1 MASAAQKVRSDAD
14 TQTAM
19 DRAAAPQTTGTAA
32 ADSPG
37 AGRTLSVPA
46 IAQISKALG
55 DELRLEILHVL
66 RTESFGVL
74 ELCRILAIR
83 QNALSHHLKIL
94 ATAGLVSSRREGN
107 SIFYRRALL
116 LPDDGFF
123 AIKHAVF
130 TALDASPLPETLA
143 AGIRQIHAE
152 RSEQSLLFF
161 ARHAERFLEKQE
173 LVAEYAHY
181 RETLHDLL
189 DGLHLPATAQVM
201 EVGPG
206 EGQLLSEL
214 ATAFTQ
220 VTALDNSIEMLNR
233 ARNTLHDRQHNV
245 EFIHGDTQVAIARG
259 IRSDLLV
266 YNMVL
271 HHIPSPREA
280 FQDSARILNAGGVL
294 LLIDLSHHDQD
305 WVRDAC
311 GDLWL
316 GFESSELEDW
326 AQQAGLQIAQ
336 SMYLGL
342 RNGFQ
347 VQMRA
352 FRKPGKHP
360 GEASVA

>member
-1 MASAAQKVRSDAD
+1 M
-14 TQTAM
+14 
-19 DRAAAPQTTGTAA
+19 AAAIPKIKAHADPAA
-32 ADSPG
+32 SGSSPDPAPDSIN
-37 AGRTLSVPA
+37 S
-46 IAQISKALG
+46 IAQVSKALG

-74 ELCRILAIR
+74 ELCRILDIK

-116 LPDDGFF
+116 LPEDRFF
-123 AIKHAVF
+123 AIKQAAF
-130 TALDASPLPETLA
+130 SSLDGLELRSELA

-161 ARHAERFLEKQE
+161 ERHAERFLEKQE

-181 RETLHDLL
+181 RDTLHDLL
-189 DGLHLPATAQVM
+189 DGLQLSVNAKVM

-206 EGQLLSEL
+206 EGRLLSEL
-214 ATAFTQ
+214 ASAYEQ
-220 VTALDNSIEMLNR
+220 VIALDNSMEMLNR
-233 ARNTLHDRQHNV
+233 ARNTISDKQQNV
-245 EFIHGDTQVAIARG
+245 EFIHGDTQLAIARG
-259 IRSDLLV
+259 ITSDLLV

-316 GFESSELEDW
+316 GFESRELEDW

-347 VQMRA
+347 VQMRV
-352 FRKPGKHP
+352 FKKPNF
-360 GEASVA
+360 

>member
-1 MASAAQKVRSDAD
+1 MA
-14 TQTAM
+14 TAM
-19 DRAAAPQTTGTAA
+19 LKMNAAPV
-32 ADSPG
+32 SG
-37 AGRTLSVPA
+37 ALGASRDLTPDPIVS
-46 IAQISKALG
+46 IAQVSKALG

-74 ELCRILAIR
+74 ELCRILDIK

-116 LPDDGFF
+116 LPEDRFF
-123 AIKHAVF
+123 AIKHAAF
-130 TALDASPLPETLA
+130 ASLDSIALRAGPA
-143 AGIRQIHAE
+143 AGIQQIHAE

-161 ARHAERFLEKQE
+161 ERHAERFLEKQE
-173 LVAEYAHY
+173 LVAEYARY
-181 RETLHDLL
+181 RDTLHDLL
-189 DGLHLPATAQVM
+189 EGLQLPFSTRVM

-214 ATAFTQ
+214 AGAYEH
-220 VTALDNSIEMLNR
+220 VIALDNSIEMLNR
-233 ARNTLHDRQHNV
+233 ARNTISDKQQNV
-245 EFIHGDTQVAIARG
+245 EFIHGDTQVAIARN

-316 GFESSELEDW
+316 GFESRELEDW
-326 AQQAGLQIAQ
+326 AQQAGLLIAQ

-347 VQMRA
+347 VQMRV
-352 FRKPGKHP
+352 FKKPNF
-360 GEASVA
+360 

>member
-1 MASAAQKVRSDAD
+1 MATAIHILPTSVEPAD
-14 TQTAM
+14 T
-19 DRAAAPQTTGTAA
+19 GT
-32 ADSPG
+32 DTNSSPRVIPG
-37 AGRTLSVPA
+37 
-46 IAQISKALG
+46 IAQVSKALG

-74 ELCRILAIR
+74 ELCRILAIK

-116 LPDDGFF
+116 LPEDCFF
-123 AIKHAVF
+123 AIKQAAF
-130 TALDASPLPETLA
+130 ACLDTSQLRPELA
-143 AGIRQIHAE
+143 AGISQIHAE

-161 ARHAERFLEKQE
+161 ARHADRFLEKQE

-181 RETLHDLL
+181 RDTLHDLL
-189 DGLHLPATAQVM
+189 DGLHLPRGAQVM

-214 ATAFTQ
+214 AQTYQ
-220 VTALDNSIEMLNR
+220 HVIALDNSAEMLNR
-233 ARNTLHDRQHNV
+233 ARNTISEKQQNV

-259 IRSDLLV
+259 IQSDLLV

-316 GFESSELEDW
+316 GFESGELEDW

-352 FRKPGKHP
+352 FKKPVTATGNFL
-360 GEASVA
+360 

>member
-1 MASAAQKVRSDAD
+1 MATAIHRLKAAETTLPDAGINSAAFSIA
-14 TQTAM
+14 
-19 DRAAAPQTTGTAA
+19 
-32 ADSPG
+32 S
-37 AGRTLSVPA
+37 
-46 IAQISKALG
+46 IAQVSKALG

-74 ELCRILAIR
+74 ELCRILDIK

-94 ATAGLVSSRREGN
+94 ANAGLVSSRREGN

-116 LPDDGFF
+116 LPEDRFF
-123 AIKHAVF
+123 AIKQAAF
-130 TALDASPLPETLA
+130 ASLDATQLRGELA

-161 ARHAERFLEKQE
+161 ERHAERFLEKQE

-181 RETLHDLL
+181 RDTLHDLL
-189 DGLHLPATAQVM
+189 DGLQLPPTAQVM

-206 EGQLLSEL
+206 EGRLLSEL
-214 ATAFTQ
+214 AQ
-220 VTALDNSIEMLNR
+220 SCRHVIALDNSIEMLNR
-233 ARNTLHDRQHNV
+233 ARNTIHDKQQNV
-245 EFIHGDTQVAIARG
+245 EFIHGDTQLAIARG

-271 HHIPSPREA
+271 HHIPSPWEA

-316 GFESSELEDW
+316 GFESGELEDW

-352 FRKPGKHP
+352 FKKP
-360 GEASVA
+360 AS

>member
-1 MASAAQKVRSDAD
+1 MNVVDGLASV
-14 TQTAM
+14 
-19 DRAAAPQTTGTAA
+19 
-32 ADSPG
+32 
-37 AGRTLSVPA
+37 
-46 IAQISKALG
+46 SKALG
-55 DELRLEILHVL
+55 GELRLEILHVL

-74 ELCRILAIR
+74 ELCRILSIR

-107 SIFYRRALL
+107 SIFYRRVLL
-116 LPDDGFF
+116 LPEDPF
-123 AIKHAVF
+123 ISVK
-130 TALDASPLPETLA
+130 LA
-143 AGIRQIHAE
+143 AFVCLDRAALRSELAEGIRLIHAE

-161 ARHAERFLEKQE
+161 ERHAERFLEKQE

-181 RETLHDLL
+181 RDTLHALL
-189 DGLHLPATAQVM
+189 AGLQLPASTRVM

-214 ATAFTQ
+214 ASGFRQ
-220 VTALDNSIEMLNR
+220 VIALDNSMEMLSR
-233 ARNTLHDRQHNV
+233 ARNTISELQQNV
-245 EFIHGDTQVAIARG
+245 EFIHGDTQVAITRG
-259 IRSDLLV
+259 IQTDLLI

-271 HHIPSPREA
+271 HHIPSPWEA
-280 FQDSARILNAGGVL
+280 FQDSARLLAAEGVL

-316 GFESSELEDW
+316 GFENHELDQW
-326 AQQAGLQIAQ
+326 AAQAGLISAQ

-347 VQMRA
+347 VQLRV
-352 FRKPGKHP
+352 FKKPAVNGQITQQNF
-360 GEASVA
+360 

>member
-1 MASAAQKVRSDAD
+1 MRPAAHLNISPAQ
-14 TQTAM
+14 Q
-19 DRAAAPQTTGTAA
+19 AACPEPYDVA
-32 ADSPG
+32 
-37 AGRTLSVPA
+37 TL
-46 IAQISKALG
+46 AQLNKALG

-66 RTESFGVL
+66 QTESFSVL
-74 ELCRILAIR
+74 ELCRILDIR

-94 ATAGLVSSRREGN
+94 ATVGLISGRREGN

-116 LPDDGFF
+116 LPEDTLFELKQAAF
-123 AIKHAVF
+123 AS
-130 TALDASPLPETLA
+130 LDRVPLRSDLSE
-143 AGIRQIHAE
+143 GIRQIHAE

-161 ARHAERFLEKQE
+161 ERHAERFLEKQE

-181 RETLHDLL
+181 RDTLHDLL
-189 DGLHLPATAQVM
+189 GRLQLPASAHVM

-206 EGQLLSEL
+206 EGRLLSEL
-214 ATAFTQ
+214 ASLFER
-220 VTALDNSIEMLNR
+220 VTALDNSMEMLNR
-233 ARNTLHDRQHNV
+233 ARNTLHEQQHNV
-245 EFIHGDTQVAIARG
+245 TFIHGDTQVAIAQG
-259 IRSDLLV
+259 IRADLMI

-305 WVRDAC
+305 WVREAC

-316 GFESSELEDW
+316 GFDSRELDEW
-326 AQQAGLQIAQ
+326 ARQAGLHIAQ

-347 VQMRA
+347 VQMRV
-352 FRKPGKHP
+352 FIRP
-360 GEASVA
+360 